1 MLFTRKTG
9 LVLAAIAAVVFACL
23 VGQTSTP
30 LESSAQFR
38 YLATDDT
45 STSFTT
51 PAPRSLTPLA
61 NQISLGT
68 TPGKRIRCAIALPYG
83 TGTAGQTFNIEI
95 DANRRCYASQ
105 GSQTLVDY
113 ETVTVATA
121 TCTLGSTAGVVAAGG
136 SGITVSHLVVD
147 TITNF
152 VVTPAGAD
160 LIDAFGGLQP
170 FVYSPGGGAQ
180 ARIFIPDFF
189 NSGSFD
195 IRSDMTGATSSN
207 FIIEIGT

>member
-1 MLFTRKTG
+1 MLFTRRTG

-45 STSFTT
+45 SSSFTT
-51 PAPRSLTPLA
+51 PARRSLTPLA

-68 TPGKRIRCAIALPYG
+68 TPGKRIRCGIISPYG
-83 TGTAGQTFNIEI
+83 AGTAGQTYNIEI
-95 DANRRCYASQ
+95 DVTRRVYAAQ
-105 GSQTLVDY
+105 GSPTQTEY
-113 ETVTVATA
+113 ETFTIATA
-121 TCTLGSTAGVVAAGG
+121 TCTLGSTAGVLPAGG

-152 VVTPAGAD
+152 VVTPECKKFVA
-160 LIDAFGGLQP
+160 AFNGTDP
-170 FVYSPGGGAQ
+170 FVYSPGSGVQ
-180 ARIFIPDFF
+180 ARIFVPEFF

-207 FIIEIGT
+207 FLIETGT